1 MPAQKRTPS
10 RRQPA
15 RAARPNLPLR
25 LFGFGLKGVGA
36 VAGATGR
43 TVARRPATSLGL
55 SAFAVLFAGVAAN
68 ALYGQAGHR
77 HINPMLAT
85 RLGVTATDG
94 RAVGSTTGGA
104 SVPLV
109 REVQEA
115 LAGAGYYRQPIDG
128 RPGPATETAI
138 RAFQK
143 AHDLKPEG
151 AATPLILS
159 QIRQIAG
166 ISAAGAPNPSS
177 RPNEMASLSERMG
190 AVSDAARR
198 PVPDRTTD
206 GPDDAVDAAIVG
218 LSEAELVKRIQAALS
233 SAQVAELSADGIAG
247 ARTREAIRTF
257 QALEGLDVTGQ
268 PEPQI
273 LERLI
278 AIGAVQ

>member
-1 MPAQKRTPS
+1 MA
-10 RRQPA
+10 
-15 RAARPNLPLR
+15 
-25 LFGFGLKGVGA
+25 GV
-36 VAGATGR
+36 TGR
-43 TVARRPATSLGL
+43 TVRKRPATSLGVC
-55 SAFAVLFAGVAAN
+55 AFAILFVGVAAN

-77 HINPMLAT
+77 HANPMLAT
-85 RLGVTATDG
+85 RLGGGVMDG
-94 RAVGSTTGGA
+94 GQVGSTGAGGRAGA

-115 LAGAGYYRQPIDG
+115 LAGAGYYRQTIDG
-128 RPGPATETAI
+128 RPGRATEAAI

-151 AATPLILS
+151 AATPLVLS

-166 ISAAGAPNPSS
+166 ISATGAPNPSP
-177 RPNEMASLSERMG
+177 RPNEMASLPERMG
-190 AVSDAARR
+190 AITDAARQA
-198 PVPDRTTD
+198 VPDETTD
-206 GPDDAVDAAIVG
+206 GPDDAVDTAIAG
-218 LSEAELVKRIQAALS
+218 LSEAELVKRIQAGLS

>member
-10 RRQPA
+10 RRSPQ

-25 LFGFGLKGVGA
+25 LFGFGLKGAGA
-36 VAGATGR
+36 VAGATKR

-55 SAFAVLFAGVAAN
+55 SAFAILFAGVSAN

-77 HINPMLAT
+77 HGNPMLAT
-85 RLGVTATDG
+85 RLGAATDG
-94 RAVGSTTGGA
+94 RAVGSTNGGA
-104 SVPLV
+104 AVPLV
-109 REVQEA
+109 SEVQEA
-115 LAGAGYYRQPIDG
+115 LAGAGYYRQSIDG

-151 AATPLILS
+151 AATPLVLS

-166 ISAAGAPNPSS
+166 ISATGAPNPSP
-177 RPNEMASLSERMG
+177 RPNELASLSERMG
-190 AVSDAARR
+190 AISDAANR
-198 PVPDRTTD
+198 PVPDQSTD
-206 GPDDAVDAAIVG
+206 GPDDAIDDAIAG
-218 LSEAELVKRIQAALS
+218 LSDAELVKRIQAGLS

-257 QALEGLDVTGQ
+257 QALEGLDVTGK

>member
-1 MPAQKRTPS
+1 MPVQKRTPS
-10 RRQPA
+10 RRPSP
-15 RAARPNLPLR
+15 RVARPNLPLR
-25 LFGFGLKGVGA
+25 LFGFGLKGAGA

-77 HINPMLAT
+77 HGNPMLAT
-85 RLGVTATDG
+85 RLGAATDG

-104 SVPLV
+104 AVPLV

-115 LAGAGYYRQPIDG
+115 LAGAGYYRQTIDG

-151 AATPLILS
+151 AATPLVLS

-166 ISAAGAPNPSS
+166 ISAAGAPNPSP
-177 RPNEMASLSERMG
+177 RPNELASLSERMG
-190 AVSDAARR
+190 NISDAANR
-198 PVPDRTTD
+198 PVPDQTTD
-206 GPDDAVDAAIVG
+206 GPDDAVDAAIAA
-218 LSEAELVKRIQAALS
+218 LSDAELVKRIQAGLS

-257 QALEGLDVTGQ
+257 QALEGLDVTGK
-268 PEPQI
+268 PEPKL

-278 AIGAVQ
+278 AIGAAQ